1 MADDGEPDGGAAGD
15 GGAGDGAR
23 PAFGTRAQDAPVTRA
38 ELERALRY
46 QNLADLELRD
56 MVLRLAAQVVALTD
70 ELVRRLDGVEPA
82 PADPGTPALASE
94 GTVEVAVSRAMSQT
108 VAMVMAGDERAPD
121 RLQLDLGG
129 DKYEAESVDIPCD
142 ELIPLCHARC
152 CKLDVPL
159 STRDLDEGVLRWD
172 YGVPYLLRQRASD
185 GYCVHNDPD
194 GRGCTVHGFRPRV
207 CRIYDCRHDDRIWAD
222 YDQRI
227 PALPLTDSDSRPVTI
242 DLGARARARAA
253 AVTVE
258 SHAIRKARGDDE
270 PVVGPPADGTR
281 RR

>member
-1 MADDGEPDGGAAGD
+1 MADDGDD
-15 GGAGDGAR
+15 R

-56 MVLRLAAQVVALTD
+56 MVLRLGAQVVALTD
-70 ELVRRLDGVEPA
+70 ELVRRLDGVEPEPA
-82 PADPGTPALASE
+82 PPATPAAAAD
-94 GTVEVAVSRAMSQT
+94 GTVEVAVSRAMSAT

-121 RLQLDLGG
+121 RLQLDPGG
-129 DKYEAESVDIPCD
+129 DKYEAEPVAIPCE

-172 YGVPYLLRQRASD
+172 YGVPYLLRRRERD
-185 GYCVHNDPD
+185 GYCVHNAPE
-194 GRGCTVHGFRPRV
+194 GRGCTVHGFRPRI
-207 CRIYDCRHDDRIWAD
+207 CRIYDCRHDDRIWID

-227 PALPLTDSDSRPVTI
+227 PALPLTESDSRPVTI

-253 AVTVE
+253 AVAVE
-258 SHAIRKARGDDE
+258 SRAVRTTQGGDE
-270 PVVGPPADGTR
+270 PEPGPPPDDTR
-281 RR
+281 RRR